1 MPDPAL
7 KKSLSPD
14 DIENLTKA
22 ADFQL
27 VRKTTP
33 GLTPLSGADKWFI
46 WGVILVISGVLYVN
60 SIYPFLPF
68 SLPPVVVPF
77 VAVVFYVTIGVGFLM
92 LFGIVLGVIW
102 GVGALLWDRLFPR
115 QPYVNCPRCGTR
127 NKVKKYVEGQG
138 CLECNSRLVYCAKC
152 GKASDIG
159 AFLSG
164 NGCSHCGHEQIS
176 VLW

>member
-60 SIYPFLPF
+60 SRHGSESWIVRLTLLVQVRVKAGGHQVHRGRLAERDY
-68 SLPPVVVPF
+68 SQPVCR
-77 VAVVFYVTIGVGFLM
+77 A
-92 LFGIVLGVIW
+92 
-102 GVGALLWDRLFPR
+102 
-115 QPYVNCPRCGTR
+115 
-127 NKVKKYVEGQG
+127 
-138 CLECNSRLVYCAKC
+138 
-152 GKASDIG
+152 
-159 AFLSG
+159 
-164 NGCSHCGHEQIS
+164 
-176 VLW
+176 